1 MVKIVCRILNHPFAK
16 NLSNSS
22 GANASGYAG
31 AGTSVA
37 VLDSGVLSSHEF
49 LRGKVVDQ
57 ACFSTTDRAEQSTSL
72 CPGGA
77 SSSFVTGAGEPCPI
91 EGCDHGTHVAGI
103 VAGKQIT
110 RGGRTFSGVAPAA
123 KIISVQVFSK
133 YAASAC
139 GDGATGPCLSAYD
152 SDLIRALDWLYT
164 NRTRVSWGT
173 LAAVNMSLGA
183 GEYGTLNAC
192 NADPT
197 KMSID
202 RLRSVGVATVIASG
216 NDYLLTAIGSPAC
229 VSSAIAVG
237 ASTAAR
243 TGTVDTPAIFSNRPR
258 AANNN
263 PNAAGD
269 RLLDL
274 MAPGYFVWS
283 SITTSTTSYGDNA
296 GTSMAAPHVAGAWAV
311 LKGISPR
318 ASVTQVLGWL
328 RSTGKIIVDRRNS
341 DPLSIPRINVAA
353 AARKAAAE
361 VRITPSATRTK
372 TKTASRTKT
381 KTATRTKT
389 KTATRTRTH
398 SRTATRSPTKSATTT
413 RTATHTAT
421 HTVTSTAEPTAEPT
435 VEPTVTVS
443 VEP

>member
-1 MVKIVCRILNHPFAK
+1 
-16 NLSNSS
+16 
-22 GANASGYAG
+22 
-31 AGTSVA
+31 VA

-49 LRGKVVDQ
+49 LRGKVVAQ
-57 ACFSTTDRAEQSTSL
+57 ACFSTTYSDWQLTSL

-77 SSSFVTGAGEPCPI
+77 SSSIVTGAGEPCPI
-91 EGCDHGTHVAGI
+91 DDCDHGTHVAGI

-123 KIISVQVFSK
+123 KIISVQVFSEL
-133 YAASAC
+133 ATSEC
-139 GDGATGPCLSAYD
+139 GDGATGPCLSATF
-152 SDLIRALDWLYT
+152 SDLILALDWLYS

-173 LAAVNMSLGA
+173 LAAVNMSLGG
-183 GEYGTLNAC
+183 GEYGTLTAC
-192 NADPT
+192 NAEPI
-197 KMSID
+197 KRSID
-202 RLRSVGVATVIASG
+202 MLRSVGVATVIASG
-216 NDYLLTAIGSPAC
+216 NEEMFTAIGAPAC

-243 TGTVDTPAIFSNRPR
+243 TGTVDTPAFFSNRPR

-353 AARKAAAE
+353 AARKAATE

-372 TKTASRTKT
+372 TKTAS
-381 KTATRTKT
+381 RTKT

-421 HTVTSTAEPTAEPT
+421 HTVTSTAEPTATPTAEPT
-435 VEPTVTVS
+435 VEPTVT
-443 VEP
+443 ETETP